1 MGASP
6 MNHMTMI
13 GNLGKEPELRYTN
26 DSLAICSFTIGVSE
40 SKKSDEPLWMD
51 VTCFGELAENC
62 AASLSKG
69 SRVVVIGRF
78 RRRKYEKKDGTTG
91 YATELVA
98 DDVAANL
105 RFATVT
111 IEKGSRAP
119 KGNSGGHN
127 EPEEPF

>member
-1 MGASP
+1 MGASA
-6 MNHMTMI
+6 MNQMTMI

-26 DSLAICSFTIGVSE
+26 DSLPICSFSIGISE
-40 SKKSDEPLWMD
+40 SKKSDDVTWLD

-62 AASLSKG
+62 AGSLSKG
-69 SRVVVIGRF
+69 ARVIVIGRF

-111 IEKGSRAP
+111 IDRGTRAP
-119 KGNSGGHN
+119 KTASSANN
-127 EPEEPF
+127 DAEEPF

>member
-1 MGASP
+1 

-13 GNLGKEPELRYTN
+13 GNLAKEPELRYTN
-26 DSLAICSFTIGVSE
+26 NSLPICTFTIGVSNG
-40 SKKSDEPLWMD
+40 KNSDEPIWMD
-51 VTCFGELAENC
+51 VSCFGELAENC

-69 SRVVVIGRF
+69 ARVVVIGKF

-91 YATELVA
+91 YSTELVA

-111 IEKGSRAP
+111 IDKGTKAP
-119 KGNSGGHN
+119 NSGN
-127 EPEEPF
+127 YSQNDPEDPF